1 MKHLIK
7 EKERCMFIGIDL
19 GTSGVKAILLDKSG
33 LILGTKT
40 VPLSVSRPAALWS
53 EQDPQEWWSATDQAV
68 KELAKDID
76 LSHVI
81 AIGLA
86 GQMHGATLLNDN
98 GEVLRPAI
106 LWNDGRCAA
115 ECLEIEQLVPNSREI
130 TGNIMMPGFT
140 APKLKWVQ
148 KNEPE
153 CFAKIAKVLLPKDYI
168 RYRMTGDFAS
178 DMSDSAGTMWLDVAK
193 RDWNDELLAA
203 TGLTREQMPKL
214 YEGSD
219 VTGVLSKEIAKAWGM
234 ACVPVIAGAGDN
246 AAGAIGVGITQPGQA
261 MLSLGTSGVYFAV
274 TDGFAANPESALH
287 TFCHALPASWHSM
300 SVILSAASCLDW
312 VAKLTGAASV
322 PEMLAEVEAEAAAD
336 SDVIF
341 LPYLSGERTPHNNPH
356 AKGVFFGMTHETKR
370 PELAK
375 AVLEGVAFA
384 FADGLDALHAT
395 GNEPD
400 EISLIGGGARS
411 PYWRQMLADVFNKKL
426 VYRAGGDVGPAL
438 GAARLAHLGATENAK
453 IEEVCPVPGLIQT
466 HSPNS
471 ESHASYSVKRETFQK
486 LYVQV
491 KDLF

>member
-1 MKHLIK
+1 
-7 EKERCMFIGIDL
+7 MFIGIDL
-19 GTSGVKAILLDKSG
+19 GTSGVKAILLDQSG

-40 VPLSVSRPAALWS
+40 VSLSVSRPAPLWS
-53 EQDPQEWWSATDQAV
+53 EQDPAEWWSATDQAV
-68 KELAKDID
+68 KELAQDID
-76 LSHVI
+76 LSHVS

-86 GQMHGATLLNDN
+86 GQMHGATLLNDR

-106 LWNDGRCAA
+106 LWNDGRCAK
-115 ECLEIEQLVPNSREI
+115 ECLELEALVPTSRDI

-153 CFAKIAKVLLPKDYI
+153 CFAKIAKVLLPKDYL
-168 RYRMTGDFAS
+168 RYCMTGDFAS
-178 DMSDSAGTMWLDVAK
+178 DMSDAAGTMWLDVGK
-193 RDWNDELLAA
+193 RDWNDQLLAA
-203 TGLTREQMPKL
+203 TGLTRQQMPKL
-214 YEGSD
+214 YEGCQI
-219 VTGVLSKEIAKAWGM
+219 TGTLSEKVASEWGM
-234 ACVPVIAGAGDN
+234 PCVPVVAGAGDN

-287 TFCHALPASWHSM
+287 TFCHALPATWHSM

-322 PEMLAEVEAEAAAD
+322 PEMLAEVADEAAAD
-336 SDVIF
+336 SEVIF
-341 LPYLSGERTPHNNPH
+341 LPYLSGERTPHNNPE

-438 GAARLAHLGATENAK
+438 GAARLAHLAISGQDK
-453 IEEVCPVPGLIQT
+453 ILEICPVPGLIQT
-466 HSPNS
+466 HLPNS
-471 ESHASYSVKRETFQK
+471 EKHASYAVKREKFQK
-486 LYVQV
+486 LYVQL

>member
-1 MKHLIK
+1 
-7 EKERCMFIGIDL
+7 MFIGIDL
-19 GTSGVKAILLDKSG
+19 GTSGVKAILLDQRG

-40 VPLSVSRPAALWS
+40 VSISISRPAPLWS
-53 EQDPQEWWSATDQAV
+53 EQDPQEWWSATDQAIIALS
-68 KELAKDID
+68 KEID
-76 LSHVI
+76 LSAVT
-81 AIGLA
+81 AIGIA
-86 GQMHGATLLNDN
+86 GQMHGATLLNKT

-106 LWNDGRCAA
+106 LWNDGRCSE
-115 ECLEIEQLVPNSREI
+115 ECLEIEKLVPTSREI

-148 KNEPE
+148 NHEPE
-153 CFAKIAKVLLPKDYI
+153 CFAQIDKVLLPKDYL
-168 RYRMTGDFAS
+168 RYCMTGDFAS

-193 RDWNDELLAA
+193 RDWNDELLTA
-203 TGLTREQMPKL
+203 TGLTRAQMPKL
-214 YEGSD
+214 YEGSEITGHLSED
-219 VTGVLSKEIAKAWGM
+219 VAKRWNM
-234 ACVPVIAGAGDN
+234 PCVPVIAGAGDN
-246 AAGAIGVGITQPGQA
+246 AAGAIGVGLTQPGQA

-312 VAKLTGAASV
+312 VAKLTGSESV
-322 PEMLAEVEAEAAAD
+322 PKMLAEIEAEASAD

-341 LPYLSGERTPHNNPH
+341 LPYLSGERTPHNNPE
-356 AKGVFFGMTHETKR
+356 AKGVFFGMTHETSR
-370 PELAK
+370 PELTK

-384 FADGLDALHAT
+384 FADGLDALHIT
-395 GNEPD
+395 GNEPE

-438 GAARLAHLGATENAK
+438 GAARLAHLGTIANAK
-453 IEEVCPVPGLIQT
+453 IEDVCPVPELIQT
-466 HSPNS
+466 HIPDSQN
-471 ESHASYSVKRETFQK
+471 HASYALKRQKFQQ
-486 LYVQV
+486 LYVQL